1 MTRQIIKDVELE
13 IQKAIKKN
21 QKEIEGALIK

>member
-21 QKEIEGALIK
+21 QKEIEGAVF